1 MPARQTAALVALTS
15 LIKSIPRASYAHE
28 LPSLIPLLLLGLDL
42 PDANIRSNVID
53 TFLAA
58 AEGEKPEK
66 SLVSEHSVT
75 LVNAMLKNSKI
86 SEMPSTVRVSLI

>member
-1 MPARQTAALVALTS
+1 LTKQLV
-15 LIKSIPRASYAHE
+15 
-28 LPSLIPLLLLGLDL
+28 PLLLLGLDL
-42 PDANIRSNVID
+42 PDADIRSNVID

-66 SLVSEHSVT
+66 NLVSEHSVT

-86 SEMPSTVRVSLI
+86 SEMSSAVRSAPLFQDKIV